1 MFLQQ
6 ASYTPPFGGL
16 GLRDS
21 LNKFPWMRR
30 MDVKPVP
37 TEGRDS
43 RLSGNDGD
51 KGELFRGSRL
61 RGNDGLQAAGM
72 TGTKAGMTGFRRVV
86 QRFLR

>member
-43 RLSGNDGD
+43 RLH
-51 KGELFRGSRL
+51 
-61 RGNDGLQAAGM
+61 GNDGLQATGM
-72 TGTKAGMTGFRRVV
+72 TVFRRVV
-86 QRFLR
+86 QRFPRFFGVRPSE